1 MLKKT
6 ILIAGLAGALTLL
19 AACGGDGSDPRSA
32 RPSTD
37 DSTTGRADSSHT
49 SPKEATD
56 SKSRQVEPKFVS
68 HSGNS
73 RACDLVA
80 ATDVAAILG
89 EDVRAGKESTGDN
102 QNNVTINYCSWA
114 AAGAGS
120 KGLASVFVRKSTE
133 PDAEKV
139 FDHGLESYPE
149 AQGVEG
155 LGVRAFYVP
164 STGQLNL
171 LAADAWFIVAV
182 QMNSDDNWPA
192 TVSAEQRQL
201 AELVLRAY

>member
-6 ILIAGLAGALTLL
+6 TLIAGLAGALTLL
-19 AACGGDGSDPRSA
+19 AACGGGASDPESAPASEGDSNASEAAPSQASPNEAA
-32 RPSTD
+32 RP
-37 DSTTGRADSSHT
+37 
-49 SPKEATD
+49 EA
-56 SKSRQVEPKFVS
+56 KQAEPKFVS
-68 HSGNS
+68 HSGNP
-73 RACDLVA
+73 RGCELVA
-80 ATDVAAILG
+80 VADIAAILG
-89 EDVRAGKESTGDN
+89 EDVRAGEEGTGDN
-102 QNNVTINYCSWA
+102 ENGVTINHCSWS

-133 PDAEKV
+133 ADAEKV
-139 FDHGLESYPE
+139 FDEGLESYPE
-149 AQGVEG
+149 AQDVEG

-164 STGQLNL
+164 STGQLSL

-201 AELVLRAY
+201 AELVLKAY